1 MLERLR
7 RTGAVSH
14 ISQSET
20 MDTVFDYFAGQ
31 IFDQSPVGTRDFLMR
46 TACLPN
52 VTVKAAL
59 QISGNPDAAT
69 ILDGLYRRHLFIE
82 RRVGEEVTYNYHDLF
97 RQSLRSRAAQILGGE
112 EFARV
117 LSAAGRLLEA
127 EADVDN
133 AFALYREANDWAAV
147 ANLVLKNSER
157 LQNQG
162 RTQVISTWKKQC
174 YPKVVVSSARLR

>member
-1 MLERLR
+1 MGRAPLDVGGNGGNQRRQNRLDDVALRSLHDQSNGWVAGLVLMLERLR

-59 QISGNPDAAT
+59 QISGNPDAAKHS
-69 ILDGLYRRHLFIE
+69 RRLVPSAPLH
-82 RRVGEEVTYNYHDLF
+82 
-97 RQSLRSRAAQILGGE
+97 RS
-112 EFARV
+112 
-117 LSAAGRLLEA
+117 
-127 EADVDN
+127 
-133 AFALYREANDWAAV
+133 
-147 ANLVLKNSER
+147 
-157 LQNQG
+157 
-162 RTQVISTWKKQC
+162 
-174 YPKVVVSSARLR
+174 